1 MSDDEYE
8 DTSDDAYDAAKDLWL
23 TDGVPYND
31 KTREIAAEEARMQ
44 REEEKRLGY
53 GSGRQ

>member
-1 MSDDEYE
+1 MPRPDDDDEKYE

-31 KTREIAAEEARMQ
+31 KTRETAREELRMQ
-44 REEEKRLGY
+44 RELE
-53 GSGRQ
+53 GR